1 MAVTTKLAAELDEK
15 LRHDLGRDERLGLPR
30 RYLRGDHDLPY
41 MPRKVKPEYKALAE
55 KSRPNWLPLV
65 VDEFAKGLTVDGYRR
80 PRADDNVA
88 AWRYWQDNGLDARQ
102 DIAHRGALEYG
113 TSYVLVLPGADKS
126 RPVIKPLSPLRSA
139 AWYADPD
146 DDFPELGYELLGTF
160 KEGEQKR
167 QRVAVYTATER
178 VIFSRPVEGGDMR
191 HEATE
196 EHGLGVVPFV
206 RFRDRLDGESLG
218 LVRPFK
224 THQDRINDIAFAIAM
239 AIQYASFRQRWA
251 TGLAIPEDDE
261 GNPVE
266 PFDAAVDRLWISED
280 GEARFGD
287 FAQTDISGHQVEYK
301 SAVATLAAAAQ
312 IDADLFAGNMTNVT
326 GEALLARRHK
336 TNRKTDSFKLLFGE
350 AWELVFKLAARAA
363 GEPEPEAE
371 AEVRWRDTSGEDM
384 LAKVDALG
392 KLAQMLNVPAE
403 ALWEEVPGVTD
414 SKLKRWRELADA
426 AGQDALTLLTAEL
439 QRQAAANE
447 ATAPPVPEAPAEVV

>member
-1 MAVTTKLAAELDEK
+1 MAVSTKLASELDDK
-15 LRHDLGRDERLGLPR
+15 LRHDLKDDERLGLPR

-41 MPRKVKPEYKALAE
+41 MPRQAKAEYKALAE

-80 PRADDNVA
+80 PKADDNVA

-113 TSYVLVLPGADKS
+113 ASYVLVLPGKEKA

-146 DDFPELGYELLGTF
+146 DDFPELGFELLGTF
-160 KEGEQKR
+160 KEGDQKR
-167 QRVAVYTATER
+167 QRVAVYTDTER
-178 VIFSRPVEGGDMR
+178 TLFSRPAEGGDMR
-191 HEATE
+191 FEKAE
-196 EHGLGVVPFV
+196 SHGLGVVPFV
-206 RFRDRLDGESLG
+206 RFRDRLDGEAIG

-224 THQDRINDIAFAIAM
+224 SHQDRINDIAFAIAM

-266 PFDAAVDRLWISED
+266 PFDAAVDRLWVSED

-287 FAQTDISGHQVEYK
+287 FSQTDINGHQVEYK

-336 TNRKTDSFKLLFGE
+336 TNRKTDAFKLLFGE
-350 AWELVFKLAARAA
+350 SWELVFKLAARAA
-363 GEPEPEAE
+363 GQPEPEAE

-392 KLAQMLNVPAE
+392 KLATLLEVPAE
-403 ALWEEVPGVTD
+403 ALWEDVPGITD
-414 SKLKRWRELADA
+414 SKLQRWRELAKADPLEA
-426 AGQDALTLLTAEL
+426 LTAEL
-439 QRQAAANE
+439 QRQ
-447 ATAPPVPEAPAEVV
+447 TAPVAPVAPATPPPVAV